1 MDLTEKLKQEINKE
15 FRINKDNSSS
25 GLKIPFSDPSI
36 YTQFIT
42 NITSVINSKSIKRK
56 HPGSGYVMAPGYNV
70 VQYFQWF
77 DPKTKTYRKY
87 LFEDVLKRARNDF
100 KGKLR
105 SGLEAWCAQNGID
118 PNKYGER
125 KRRISSFDLATLI

>member
-1 MDLTEKLKQEINKE
+1 
-15 FRINKDNSSS
+15 
-25 GLKIPFSDPSI
+25 
-36 YTQFIT
+36 
-42 NITSVINSKSIKRK
+42 
-56 HPGSGYVMAPGYNV
+56 MAPGYNV

-105 SGLEAWCAQNGID
+105 SELEAWCAKNGVD

-125 KRRISSFDLATLI
+125 KRSREVFTGCFQSPEKLSE